1 MTLRP
6 PTEAEVR
13 ALGDQLYLDLTDA
26 EVEDFTELIEWT
38 LPVYETVT
46 DHGQPNHEYAPRRP
60 LDAGHRRRT
69 DDPFNAW
76 ITACDLKT
84 TDDGPL
90 DGLDVGLKDN
100 IAVAGVEMT
109 CGSRVMEG
117 YTPNVDATIV
127 TRLLAGGARIVGKT
141 NMDDMALAGNGSSS
155 AFGPTLNPVD
165 EEYLAGG
172 SSGGSAIAVA
182 TGEADVTI
190 GGDQGGS
197 VRVPAAWSGVLGLK
211 PTHGLVPYTGIVG
224 LENSIDHIGIFAER
238 AETIAQSLSVLAGKD
253 PNDPRQP
260 ETVPPVE
267 YDGELTGSLADV
279 SIAVVEESF
288 ADDNSDE
295 QVNERVHEALDV
307 AADRGATVESVSVP
321 IHEVAHDVYTVA
333 LLEGMLAAVRGEGLG
348 HNWTGWYNLSWLEA
362 FGKFRRAQGG
372 DLPPTVKLALLCGAY
387 TGDQYHSK
395 FYAEAMNL
403 RAEISEIYEE
413 LLERHDL
420 VAMPTAPQLPHE
432 NRPELDRVPFVQR
445 AWTSLTN
452 VSTFNVTGQPAISVP
467 VQRSGELP
475 VGLQLA
481 GPRFEDLAVL
491 DAAAGV
497 QRALR
502 G

>member
-1 MTLRP
+1 MSLRP
-6 PTEAEVR
+6 PTEGEVR
-13 ALGDQLYLDLTDA
+13 ALGDQLHLDLTDE
-26 EVEDFTELIEWT
+26 EVRDFRELIEWT
-38 LPVYETVT
+38 LPVYEAVE
-46 DHGQPNHEYAPRRP
+46 DHGQPAHDYAPQRD
-60 LDAGHRRRT
+60 LDAGRRRRSE
-69 DDPFNAW
+69 DPYNAW
-76 ITACDLKT
+76 ITDCDLKT

-100 IAVAGVEMT
+100 IALAGVEMT
-109 CGSRVMEG
+109 CGSTVMEG

-155 AFGPTLNPVD
+155 SFGPTLNPVD
-165 EEYLAGG
+165 DDYLAGG

-182 TGEADVTI
+182 TGEADLTI

-224 LENSIDHIGIFAER
+224 LENSIDHIGIFARR
-238 AETIAQSLSVLAGKD
+238 AETVARSLDVLAGKD
-253 PNDPRQP
+253 RQDPRQP
-260 ETVPPVE
+260 ETVAPVGF
-267 YDGELTGSLADV
+267 DGELAGSVEDV

-288 ADDNSDE
+288 EDDNSDE
-295 QVNERVHEALDV
+295 AVNERVRAALDV
-307 AADRGATVESVSVP
+307 LADRGATVERVSIPV
-321 IHEVAHDVYTVA
+321 HNVAHDVYTVA

-348 HNWTGWYNLSWLEA
+348 HNWKGWYNLSWLEA

-372 DLPPTVKLALLCGAY
+372 DFPPTVKLALLCGAY

-395 FYAEAMNL
+395 FYAQAMNI
-403 RAEISEIYEE
+403 RAEITEIYEA
-413 LLERHDL
+413 LLDRHDL

-432 NRPELDRVPFVQR
+432 HRPELSRVPFVKR

-452 VSTFNVTGQPAISVP
+452 VSTFNVTGQPALSVP
-467 VQRSGELP
+467 VQRSDELP
-475 VGLQLA
+475 VGVQLA

-491 DAAAGV
+491 DAAAAV
-497 QRALR
+497 QRTLS
-502 G
+502 